1 MWLRPTLLLV
11 LELQHFRCGG
21 ENIFCSDIRLGLR
34 SSSLERCSENIFCSD
49 IRLGLRS
56 NSLERGGG
64 GRPFFCS
71 CYLRMVVPRRLATRS
86 C

>member
-1 MWLRPTLLLV
+1 MWRRPTLLLV
-11 LELQHFRCGG
+11 LELQHFRGG
-21 ENIFCSDIRLGLR
+21 G
-34 SSSLERCSENIFCSD
+34 ENIFCSD